1 MGGPTGHLATIQP
14 LRCQGETRQRY
25 ASSGPQ
31 GARQRRPQVSDT
43 PTIRL
48 AGIHPCPAA
57 GPARQPGDC
66 PLCPREEIVS
76 TDFEEKILL
85 IFVTRGNSSP
95 HITGQTSWRL
105 RRKGGL
111 GKKTQIKR
119 ERVSW
124 KIFAGGGG
132 GGGEMHSCKFVTVGR
147 SVRLSRHLHTFC
159 QQAPQRRLS
168 GC

>member
-1 MGGPTGHLATIQP
+1 M
-14 LRCQGETRQRY
+14 
-25 ASSGPQ
+25 
-31 GARQRRPQVSDT
+31 SDT

-111 GKKTQIKR
+111 GKKTQIRR
-119 ERVSW
+119 EEDELEDLLLVGEEEEEERCIRVNLSQSADLCDYQDTCTL
-124 KIFAGGGG
+124 FA
-132 GGGEMHSCKFVTVGR
+132 SK
-147 SVRLSRHLHTFC
+147 HL
-159 QQAPQRRLS
+159 R
-168 GC
+168 GD

>member
-1 MGGPTGHLATIQP
+1 M
-14 LRCQGETRQRY
+14 
-25 ASSGPQ
+25 
-31 GARQRRPQVSDT
+31 SDT

-48 AGIHPCPAA
+48 AGIHPCA

-111 GKKTQIKR
+111 GKKTQIRR
-119 ERVSW
+119 EEDELEDLLVEEEEVEEEERCIRVNLSQSADLCDYQDTCTL
-124 KIFAGGGG
+124 FA
-132 GGGEMHSCKFVTVGR
+132 SK
-147 SVRLSRHLHTFC
+147 HL
-159 QQAPQRRLS
+159 R
-168 GC
+168 GD

>member
-1 MGGPTGHLATIQP
+1 MGGTGHLATIQP

-48 AGIHPCPAA
+48 AGIHPCA

-95 HITGQTSWRL
+95 HITGQTGWRL
-105 RRKGGL
+105 RRKGEKR
-111 GKKTQIKR
+111 GKIRR
-119 ERVSW
+119 EEDELEDR
-124 KIFAGGGG
+124 
-132 GGGEMHSCKFVTVGR
+132 GGEMHSCKFVTVGQ
-147 SVRLSRHLHTFC
+147 SVGLSRHLHTFC

>member
-119 ERVSW
+119 EEDELEDLLLVGEEEEEERCIRVNLSQSADLCDYQDTCTL
-124 KIFAGGGG
+124 FA
-132 GGGEMHSCKFVTVGR
+132 SK
-147 SVRLSRHLHTFC
+147 HL
-159 QQAPQRRLS
+159 R
-168 GC
+168 GD

>member
-1 MGGPTGHLATIQP
+1 MRALVPRGRDNAGHRCPTPPQLGSPVFILA
-14 LRCQGETRQRY
+14 
-25 ASSGPQ
+25 S
-31 GARQRRPQVSDT
+31 
-43 PTIRL
+43 
-48 AGIHPCPAA
+48 A

-111 GKKTQIKR
+111 GKKTQIRR
-119 ERVSW
+119 EEDELEDLLVEEEERCIRVNLSQSADLCDYQDTCTL
-124 KIFAGGGG
+124 FA
-132 GGGEMHSCKFVTVGR
+132 SK
-147 SVRLSRHLHTFC
+147 HL
-159 QQAPQRRLS
+159 R
-168 GC
+168 GD